1 MTSQLDDITG
11 DRRLLDTLQRL
22 LGIQAPELRPALD
35 QASGLVNEA
44 LGADKVDVFLYEAD
58 TDTLMAMGTSDTAM
72 GRRQRQIGMDR
83 LPLANGGRAVEVY
96 LTGSQHL
103 TGRADEDPE
112 EPKGITKGLGV
123 RSVMVCPLEV
133 HGERRGVLCAVSA
146 KPDFFAEHDLH
157 FFRAVAGWVCLLAH
171 RAELFE
177 QVTSDAVQRGRRLA
191 AEELA
196 RLTAREREIA
206 VLIADGLTNAEIAER
221 LVLVPGTVANHVE
234 HILRKL
240 DLKGRTQIAVW
251 AVEHGL
257 YRLELDGEGQ

>member
-1 MTSQLDDITG
+1 
-11 DRRLLDTLQRL
+11 
-22 LGIQAPELRPALD
+22 
-35 QASGLVNEA
+35 
-44 LGADKVDVFLYEAD
+44 
-58 TDTLMAMGTSDTAM
+58 
-72 GRRQRQIGMDR
+72 
-83 LPLANGGRAVEVY
+83 
-96 LTGSQHL
+96 
-103 TGRADEDPE
+103 
-112 EPKGITKGLGV
+112 
-123 RSVMVCPLEV
+123 
-133 HGERRGVLCAVSA
+133 
-146 KPDFFAEHDLH
+146 
-157 FFRAVAGWVCLLAH
+157 LLAH

>member
-1 MTSQLDDITG
+1 M
-11 DRRLLDTLQRL
+11 
-22 LGIQAPELRPALD
+22 
-35 QASGLVNEA
+35 
-44 LGADKVDVFLYEAD
+44 
-58 TDTLMAMGTSDTAM
+58 
-72 GRRQRQIGMDR
+72 
-83 LPLANGGRAVEVY
+83 
-96 LTGSQHL
+96 
-103 TGRADEDPE
+103 
-112 EPKGITKGLGV
+112 
-123 RSVMVCPLEV
+123 
-133 HGERRGVLCAVSA
+133 LCAVSA
-146 KPDFFAEHDLH
+146 KPDFFTEHDLH

-206 VLIADGLTNAEIAER
+206 VLIAEGLTNAEIAER